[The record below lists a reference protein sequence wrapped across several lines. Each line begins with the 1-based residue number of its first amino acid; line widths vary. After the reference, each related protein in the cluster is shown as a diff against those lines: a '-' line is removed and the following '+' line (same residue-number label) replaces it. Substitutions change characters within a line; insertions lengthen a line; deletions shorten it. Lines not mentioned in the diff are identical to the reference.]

1 MGHQEFLEVADV
13 QRMVDRHCTETF
25 MNHPRLPSRG
35 IELAILLGVA
45 LCACGISSTAIAD
58 EPVVTRVELRVTA
71 SGLDL
76 NTVAGAAAFL
86 ERLNQAA
93 KTACGD
99 HGKLEELPPYKGCY
113 NQAIV
118 DAVRTVNQPL
128 LVQAYVARYPNEAAQ
143 FGMRDDH
150 SVANPTTNRPLAQ

>member
-1 MGHQEFLEVADV
+1 MNG
-13 QRMVDRHCTETF
+13 QRIPAR
-25 MNHPRLPSRG
+25 R
-35 IELAILLGVA
+35 IELAVLLGVA
-45 LCACGISSTAIAD
+45 LSACGLSSTAVAE

-76 NTVAGAAAFL
+76 TTAAGASTFL

-99 HGKLEELPPYKGCY
+99 HGKLAELPSYKTCY
-113 NQAIV
+113 DQAIV

-143 FGMRDDH
+143 FGMRDDR
-150 SVANPTTNRPLAQ
+150 SVASPTTNRPLAQ